1 MELASASDDELI
13 AYANTKRR
21 ALPCAPEQS
30 FFRVYVLLIVRSEDR
45 NVIIEGTNAEQGY
58 IGGAICAERAALCE
72 MRKYRDPI
80 IVKVVVVTDSD
91 RPVSCGALCREYLSS
106 HGNPATPLVFSNSDG
121 TVVSHCE
128 LGYLQPYPYVYRFCK
143 RDEVRQRAVDFSA
156 ACQNPSEIS
165 QQLGDLYAQ
174 AMSVTKLDDFETI
187 HPIKFAAAVLF
198 ADGTVSVAWFLPG
211 FEYGCSLDPV
221 SQLIHDCEK
230 KRANA
235 HGDESK
241 VLARPDI
248 LLQCDQFG
256 VCHAPFAQA
265 RALLTEHGYGDT
277 RIVVHNPANGAC
289 ELTLACSLLPPLPG
303 GVMLSHSSF
312 ASFSR

>member
-1 MELASASDDELI
+1 MELVSASDEELVK
-13 AYANTKRR
+13 YANMKRK

-30 FFRVYVLLIVRSEDR
+30 FFRVYVLLIVRSEER
-45 NVIIEGTNAEQGY
+45 MTIIEGTNAEQGY

-80 IVKVVVVTDSD
+80 ITKAVVVTDSD
-91 RPVSCGALCREYLSS
+91 QPVSCGALCREYLSS
-106 HGNPATPLVFSNSDG
+106 HGQPNTPLVFSNHDG

-128 LGYLQPYPYVYRFCK
+128 LGYLQPYPYLYRFNK
-143 RDEVRQRAVDFSA
+143 RDDVRQRAIDFSSI
-156 ACQNPSEIS
+156 CQKPSELS
-165 QQLGDLYAQ
+165 QQLGDLYAL
-174 AMSVTKLDDFETI
+174 AMTVTKLDDFETI

-198 ADGTVSVAWFLPG
+198 ADGTTSVAWFLPG

-230 KRANA
+230 KRASA
-235 HGDESK
+235 VGDENR

-277 RIVVHNPANGAC
+277 RIVVHNSASGAC
-289 ELTLACSLLPPLPG
+289 EMTLACSLLPPLPG
-303 GVMLSHSSF
+303 GVMLSHNSF
-312 ASFSR
+312 ARFSK